1 VNWALEKTHWPHA
14 EASQFLRVSPHQWH
28 VQVMGQGKTVLL
40 LHGAGASLHSFADL
54 MTLLAERYRVVA
66 VDLPGHGFTTKGGSH
81 RSGLAAVSRD
91 LSALLVRH
99 DLVPDVIVGHS
110 AGAAVGLD
118 LIAHLPRPP
127 EAFVALNG
135 AFAEFDG
142 VAGWLFPVLAKLLS
156 LNPFTALVFS
166 ATTTPRSVAQLIGAT
181 GSELS
186 ADQLRL
192 YYRLV
197 RDRAHVA
204 GALAMMSQ
212 WDLRPLGRKMPGIAV
227 PALLLT
233 GARDKAVAP
242 SVSDEAARKLP
253 MAQTRTLPALGHLM
267 HEERADLIV
276 AEIDGFLDS
285 LKGPQSRHA

>member
-14 EASQFLRVSPHQWH
+14 EASRFLRVSPHQWH
-28 VQVMGQGKTVLL
+28 VQVMGRGKTVLL

-66 VDLPGHGFTTKGGSH
+66 VDLPGHGFTTKGGGL
-81 RSGLAAVSRD
+81 RSGLAAVSKD
-91 LSALLVRH
+91 LSALLIKH
-99 DLVPDVIVGHS
+99 DLIPDVIVGHS

-118 LIAHLPRPP
+118 LIGHLPRAP
-127 EAFVALNG
+127 EAFIALNG
-135 AFAEFDG
+135 AFSEFDG
-142 VAGWLFPVLAKLLS
+142 VAGWLFPMLAKLLS
-156 LNPFTALVFS
+156 LNPFTSLVFS
-166 ATTTPRSVAQLIGAT
+166 ATTTPKSVAQLIGAT

-186 ADQLRL
+186 DDQLRL

-204 GALAMMSQ
+204 GALAMMSR
-212 WDLRPLGRKMPGIAV
+212 WDLRPLGRKMPDIAV

-242 SVSDEAARKLP
+242 TVSEETARKLP
-253 MAQTRTLPALGHLM
+253 MAETRMLPALGHLM
-267 HEERADLIV
+267 HEERPDLIV
-276 AEIDGFLDS
+276 AEIEGFLDR
-285 LKGPQSRHA
+285 LDGPQSRHA